1 MLFKESDQSKRQ
13 GISESI
19 VSEKIKY
26 KFWRIS
32 FYGNEYIMYGGYKQ
46 NVGHFYQKTTQ
57 RNSLK
62 FETGFNLQQDLL
74 ILRIKNHIFLTKPH
88 N

>member
-1 MLFKESDQSKRQ
+1 
-13 GISESI
+13 
-19 VSEKIKY
+19 
-26 KFWRIS
+26 
-32 FYGNEYIMYGGYKQ
+32 MYGGYKQ

-74 ILRIKNHIFLTKPH
+74 ILRIKNHIFLTKSL